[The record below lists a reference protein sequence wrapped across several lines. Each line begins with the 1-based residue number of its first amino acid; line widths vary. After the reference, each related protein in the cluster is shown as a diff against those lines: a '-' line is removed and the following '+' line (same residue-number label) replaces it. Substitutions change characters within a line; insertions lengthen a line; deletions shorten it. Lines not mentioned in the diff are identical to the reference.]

1 MNEQRMS
8 EYGGTS
14 TEDRVMEKI
23 SGGIKVGFGR
33 VFAEYGS
40 RVKGRLKSDPN
51 GICVVFRETFN
62 LFLFFFRSLLEL
74 FIYIIFI

>member
-1 MNEQRMS
+1 
-8 EYGGTS
+8 
-14 TEDRVMEKI
+14 MEKI